1 MAWGDDM
8 SRVQQAWPVYALLAD
23 GSTVEIRPAGPG
35 DFGAVKAMH
44 DAMSPDNAYLRFF
57 SLSRTAAETEARRV
71 CREPGPGR
79 MALLALAGGE
89 VVGCASYE
97 TLRGQPNHKAEAAF
111 AVADHMHHKG
121 IATLLLEHL
130 VSYARSHQITAFT
143 GYTLTENTA
152 MLKVFADAG
161 LPVHHRTVDG
171 VVDMTIPLPRDGAG
185 TGLNGYLNAV
195 AERERH
201 ADIASLR
208 HVFAPG
214 SVAVIGASRR
224 PGTVGRAI
232 WDNIRG
238 AGYAGKLYAVNPH
251 ARQIGGEPCL
261 ASAAD
266 LPEHTDLAVVAV
278 PSAAVLDAA
287 EQCGRRGVRAL
298 VVVTS
303 GLDAA
308 TRAGLLAAC
317 RRHGMRL
324 IGPNCFGVAVPGI
337 GLDATF
343 AAAHPRAGVAG
354 LVMQSGGLGFAV
366 ADQLSRLGIGIS
378 SFASVGDKLDV
389 SSNDMLMWWEQ
400 DGVTRL
406 AVLYIESF
414 GNPRKFARTAR
425 RVAAS
430 IPVLTVQAGRSEA
443 GQRAAASHTG
453 AVATPLVTREALF
466 QQAGVIV
473 VAGFGDLV
481 ETAALLATQ
490 PVPSGSTVA
499 IVSNV
504 GGAGVLAA
512 DACTDLGL
520 TVHRPRE
527 HIRRRLRALIP
538 EGGAADGPID
548 TTAAVSARQFREC
561 LELAAADEEVSAMIA
576 LVLPTGA
583 TGDLVAAIQQADIRV
598 PLAVVLL
605 DQAET
610 VRLLPGPAKRDG
622 PGGAREGPGGCSPPG
637 WEQGGSPPC
646 AEGAGGIRI
655 PAYSNPEAAAAAVA
669 RAARYGAWR
678 AAPSG
683 VVPELADIRTED
695 ARALVREFLGSDGH
709 RGWLPPDTT
718 AALLRCYRI
727 PLAALV
733 PADSEDAAIGAF
745 AAGGGAPVVLKAD
758 VPGLVHKT
766 EAGGVE
772 LDLRTEDDVRAA
784 YRRLAGL
791 FGDKLH
797 AVLVQPMIG
806 DGTEVIVGVADDH
819 LFGPLVVFGLGGVAT
834 EVLADHAA
842 LLTPLTDIDADT
854 LIRSIKAAPL
864 LLGHRGSPPA
874 DLEALRDLLLRVSRL
889 ADDLPE
895 ITDLDLNPVIARPD
909 GVFVVD
915 ARVKVAPYAPQ
926 DPYLRKLS

>member
-1 MAWGDDM
+1 M
-8 SRVQQAWPVYALLAD
+8 STVQQAWPVYALLAD

-35 DFGAVKAMH
+35 DFDAVKAMH
-44 DAMSPDNAYLRFF
+44 EAMSSDNAYLRFF
-57 SLSRTAAETEARRV
+57 SLSPTAAETEARRI
-71 CREPGPGR
+71 CQQPGPAR

-89 VVGCASYE
+89 VVGCASYA
-97 TLRGQPNHKAEAAF
+97 TVQGQPGQEAEVAF

-130 VSYARSHQITAFT
+130 VSCARSHQVTEFT
-143 GYTLTENTA
+143 GYTLAENTA
-152 MLKVFADAG
+152 MLEVFADVG
-161 LPVHHRTVDG
+161 LPVQRHSMDG
-171 VVDMTIPLPRDGAG
+171 VIDVTIPLPREGAG
-185 TGLNGYLNAV
+185 TGLNGYLSAV

-201 ADIASLR
+201 ADVASLR

-232 WDNIRG
+232 WDNVRG

-251 ARQIGGEPCL
+251 AAQIGGELCL

-266 LPEHTDLAVVAV
+266 LPEHTDLAVIAV
-278 PSAAVLDAA
+278 PPAAVLDTA

-298 VVVTS
+298 VVITA
-303 GLDAA
+303 GLDDAA
-308 TRAGLLAAC
+308 RAGLLAAC

-389 SSNDMLMWWEQ
+389 SGNDMLTWWEQ

-430 IPVLTVQAGRSEA
+430 MPVLTVEAGRSAA

-473 VAGFGDLV
+473 VPGFGDLAG
-481 ETAALLATQ
+481 TAALLATQ

-499 IVSNV
+499 IVSNI
-504 GGAGVLAA
+504 GGAAVLAA
-512 DACTDLGL
+512 DACAGLGL
-520 TVHRPRE
+520 AVHRPRGR
-527 HIRRRLRALIP
+527 IRRRLRALIP
-538 EGGAADGPID
+538 EGGTADGPVD
-548 TTAAVSARQFREC
+548 TTAALSAGQFREC
-561 LELAAADEEVSAMIA
+561 LELAAADEEVSAVIA

-583 TGDLVAAIQQADIRV
+583 TGDLVTAIQRADIRV
-598 PLAVVLL
+598 PMAVVLL
-605 DQAET
+605 DQTET
-610 VRLLPGPAKRDG
+610 VRLLPGPAKKDG
-622 PGGAREGPGGCSPPG
+622 EP
-637 WEQGGSPPC
+637 
-646 AEGAGGIRI
+646 GGIRI
-655 PAYSNPEAAAAAVA
+655 PAYSSPEAAAAAVA

-683 VVPELADIRTED
+683 VVPEFAGIRTRD
-695 ARALVREFLGSDGH
+695 AHALVRKFLESDGH
-709 RGWLPPDTT
+709 QGWLPPDVT
-718 AALLRCYRI
+718 AALLGCYGI
-727 PLAALV
+727 PLAELV
-733 PADSEDAAIGAF
+733 AVHSEDDAVGVF
-745 AAGGGAPVVLKAD
+745 AAGGVPVVLKAD

-772 LDLRTEDDVRAA
+772 LGLRTEADVRAA
-784 YRRLAGL
+784 YRRLTER
-791 FGDKLH
+791 FGGKLH
-797 AVLVQPMIG
+797 AVLVQPVIG
-806 DGTEVIVGVADDH
+806 EGTEVIVGVADDH

-842 LLTPLTDIDADT
+842 RLTPLTDIDADT

-864 LLGHRGSPPA
+864 LLGYRGSPPA
-874 DLEALRDLLLRVSRL
+874 DLDALRDLLLRVSRL

-909 GVFVVD
+909 GAFVVD
-915 ARVKVAPYAPQ
+915 ARVKVAHYAPQ
-926 DPYLRKLS
+926 DPFLRRLR